1 METAEE
7 INTMEYMVENL
18 MKRIDENKDN
28 QDGPDLGPT
37 VVTPIVTFS
46 LPSQLE
52 MTASSQHLEYS
63 TSNSIDTMGSHS
75 GDLRRQS
82 SLNENIEKLKKVYIC
97 RFCRIYKYHPYKVQ
111 MMITLCFF
119 K

>member
-28 QDGPDLGPT
+28 QEGPDLGPT

-52 MTASSQHLEYS
+52 MTA
-63 TSNSIDTMGSHS
+63 
-75 GDLRRQS
+75 
-82 SLNENIEKLKKVYIC
+82 
-97 RFCRIYKYHPYKVQ
+97 
-111 MMITLCFF
+111 
-119 K
+119 